1 MKKMIKEH
9 LYRTPAIFILT
20 LIYLCSINSLA
31 LAGKIDSFPGNYSH
45 SLTSDPW
52 IALTFDDGPHMWY
65 TSRILEALENDRA
78 KASFF
83 LVGKLCIRY
92 PELVEEIF
100 THGHSIANHTFNHW
114 NMTRLNEDR
123 CLFEWLAC
131 SEAIENIIGE
141 KTRFC
146 RPPGGKLNE
155 DVIKSAERAGLMV
168 ITWTI
173 NSLDCSGKS
182 SDELKHIILS
192 RLEPGAIILL
202 HDGFVTTLEALPDL
216 IRIIREKGYKLVTLD
231 EMFYKR

>member
-1 MKKMIKEH
+1 MKKITTEH
-9 LYRTPAIFILT
+9 LFKTPAIFILV
-20 LIYLCSINSLA
+20 LIYLFSIDSLA
-31 LAGKIDSFPGNYSH
+31 LAGKIDNYPGSYSH

-52 IALTFDDGPHMWY
+52 IALTFDDGPHRWY
-65 TSRILEALENDRA
+65 TSRILEVLENNRA

-92 PELVEEIF
+92 PELVQEIF
-100 THGHSIANHTFNHW
+100 THGHSIGNHTFNHW
-114 NMTRLNEDR
+114 NMTRLSEDR

-131 SEAIENIIGE
+131 SESIENIIGE

-155 DVIKSAERAGLMV
+155 NVVRSAERGGMML

-182 SDELKHIILS
+182 SGELKDIILS

-202 HDGFVTTLEALPDL
+202 HDGFVTTLQALPDL

-231 EMFYKR
+231 EMFYKK